1 MLVGEH
7 TIHFLVLSSLG
18 DVQPSSQPL
27 MLHEHTGHAS
37 EELFQLQMVALLLL
51 SWLAL
56 AATHA
61 VSLFVPLSIGR
72 VITKVAL

>member
-1 MLVGEH
+1 
-7 TIHFLVLSSLG
+7 
-18 DVQPSSQPL
+18 
-27 MLHEHTGHAS
+27 MLHEMLYIMLRKT
-37 EELFQLQMVALLLL
+37 LYIMLLL